1 MLPSRLALVALP
13 TETVVARR
21 LARGELADAD
31 ALAES
36 GCDTGIARNV
46 FALASTLEMFVLVLA
61 ITFGRWHNS

>member
-13 TETVVARR
+13 TETVVARI

-36 GCDTGIARNV
+36 GCDTGIARIV
-46 FALASTLEMFVLVLA
+46 FALALPVRCLSLSLPEPL
-61 ITFGRWHNS
+61 